1 MLIRPYQHG
10 DPAADHIAG
19 IYLEFGLA
27 FDPDFEDDL
36 YDIPRVYSQGLF
48 LVAEEGG
55 RLLATGAVVPN
66 GGQRLIRRMYVATAA
81 RRRGL
86 ASQLLTQLMA
96 WGDYSGTELWSDVR
110 FRSAHAMYRR
120 AGFQPGP
127 LRILED
133 PDRSVERYFWHQR
146 R

>member
-1 MLIRPYQHG
+1 MHIRLYQHG
-10 DPAADHIAG
+10 DPAAEHIAG
-19 IYLEFGLA
+19 IYREFGLA

-36 YDIPRVYSQGLF
+36 YDISGAYAHGLF
-48 LVAEEGG
+48 LVVEEEG
-55 RLLATGAVVPN
+55 RLLATGAAVPN

-86 ASQLLTQLMA
+86 ASTLLARLMN
-96 WGDYSGTELWSDVR
+96 WGDYTRTELWSDVR

-133 PDRSVERYFWHQR
+133 PDRSVERYFWHQKP
-146 R
+146 